1 LLIEPNLAYV
11 LLRSQVSWVIGELAF
26 EYWAG
31 VILIA
36 DIGFLT
42 PVSVFNV
49 PDIKLPMHVGETSE
63 MACAKVSKAPRLY
76 GRPSTTGATSI
87 RHDAQEIRSAIL
99 CLLRRVRMY
108 LQFL

>member
-1 LLIEPNLAYV
+1 
-11 LLRSQVSWVIGELAF
+11 LAF

-31 VILIA
+31 MILIA

-63 MACAKVSKAPRLY
+63 MACAKVSEARRHVRCLY
-76 GRPSTTGATSI
+76 GRTAIHKSAARPTYQ
-87 RHDAQEIRSAIL
+87 AQFHEI
-99 CLLRRVRMY
+99 
-108 LQFL
+108 